1 MKAIINGLRYDTEKS
16 ILVGSTTFGAK
27 GSYDRIEESL
37 HKTPRAGRFFLAG
50 VGGPKTRY
58 ARKVEANAWTGG
70 SKIIPLTVEEA
81 REWAEAN
88 LAADVIEAHFQTEE
102 A

>member
-1 MKAIINGLRYDTEKS
+1 MKAVINGLRYDTEKS
-16 ILVGSTTFGAK
+16 VLIGSTTFGAK

-58 ARKVEANAWTGG
+58 ARRVETNAWTGG
-70 SKIIPLTVEEA
+70 SKIIPLTFEEA

-88 LAADVIEAHFQTEE
+88 LPVSVVEDHFPTEE